1 MPNYGFLIDQSRC
14 IGCHAC
20 TVACKLENAVPLGVF
35 RTWVKYVEKGAFPD
49 TRRYFQVTRCN
60 HCANPP
66 CVYICPTRAMYRRPD
81 GIVEFD
87 PDRCIGCKA
96 CMQACP
102 YDAIYIDPENH
113 TAAKCHFCSHRT
125 DLGLEPACV
134 IVCPTHAIIA
144 GDLDDP
150 ESEIF
155 RRLAARDASVRRPEQ
170 GTRPKLFYI
179 GADEATLSPEAAR
192 RDQYIFA
199 EWGPTA
205 YTGPLTPETL
215 AGAPARTVYDV
226 PHERPW
232 HWPVPVY
239 LVTKAAGAGVYF
251 LASLGL
257 ALGLFGS
264 EVFFGLG
271 AGLLAAAL
279 TAITGLLLVADLAR
293 PERFIYVLLKAQPRS
308 WLALGGYILGI
319 FGVWVGLWWVLRLLG
334 LRSVADGL
342 AYPGALLALAA
353 AGYTAFLL
361 GQCEGRDLWQS
372 PLLLPHLL
380 AEALLAGAALLLAG
394 PALGLASGG
403 EGELLR
409 PVFLGALLAHGL
421 FVGAEFA
428 GRHPTLAARL
438 AAKRIIAGPYRG
450 LFWGGAVGAG
460 ILLAGTIALL
470 PGPAFW
476 ALGGLL
482 SIIGLLAYNWAFI
495 MGPQEIPNS

>member
-20 TVACKLENAVPLGVF
+20 TVACKLENAVSLGVF

-66 CVYICPTRAMYRRPD
+66 CVYICPTRAMYQRPD

-87 PDRCIGCKA
+87 PERCIGCKA

-102 YDAIYIDPENH
+102 YDAIYIDPETH

-150 ESEIF
+150 ESEIS
-155 RRLAARDASVRRPEQ
+155 RRLAARDVSVRRPEQ

-179 GADEATLSPEAAR
+179 DADQASLSPEAAR

-205 YTGPLTPETL
+205 YTGPPAPETL
-215 AGAPARTVYDV
+215 AGSPARTVYDV
-226 PHERPW
+226 PHGRPW
-232 HWPVPVY
+232 HWPVPLY
-239 LVTKAAGAGVYF
+239 LVTKAAGSGVYF
-251 LASLGL
+251 LAALGL
-257 ALGLFGS
+257 ALGLFRS
-264 EVFFGLG
+264 DMFFGTV
-271 AGLLAAAL
+271 AGLVSAL
-279 TAITGLLLVADLAR
+279 LVAVTALLLVVDLDR
-293 PERFIYVLLKAQPRS
+293 PDRFLYVLLKAQPRS
-308 WLALGGYILGI
+308 WLALGGYILGV
-319 FGVWVGLWWVLRLLG
+319 FGAWVGLWWALRLLG
-334 LRSVADGL
+334 LKALSDSL
-342 AYPGALLALAA
+342 AWPGALLALAA
-353 AGYTAFLL
+353 AGYTAFLF

-372 PLLLPHLL
+372 PVLLPHLL
-380 AEALLAGAALLLAG
+380 AEAVLAGAGVLLLGG
-394 PALGLASGG
+394 PLGLLDASEAG
-403 EGELLR
+403 LLR
-409 PVFLGALLAHGL
+409 PVFLGALAVHAVLVGSEFFGPHPTAQARL
-421 FVGAEFA
+421 GAE
-428 GRHPTLAARL
+428 
-438 AAKRIIAGPYRG
+438 RIVRGPYRG
-450 LFWGGAVGAG
+450 LFWTGAVGVG
-460 ILLAGTIALL
+460 VLLAGVLALL
-470 PGPAFW
+470 PGPGFW

-482 SIIGLLAYNWAFI
+482 SLIGLLAYNWAFV